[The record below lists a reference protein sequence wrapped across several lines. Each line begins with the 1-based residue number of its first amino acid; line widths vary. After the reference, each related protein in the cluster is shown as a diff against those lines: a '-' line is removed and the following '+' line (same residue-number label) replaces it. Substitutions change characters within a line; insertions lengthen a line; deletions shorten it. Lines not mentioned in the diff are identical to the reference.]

1 MKLLHDLRAINNTTS
16 NLPRICMKCV
26 TRSRDKEPWWAF
38 HTDAL
43 QKANHKS
50 GGKSSTIGC
59 HKVTNQ
65 GAEQKNKI
73 WRFRH
78 SSYVM
83 LLFDKR
89 TAEARQKHG
98 RSTMSES
105 KSWIWFSRAIT
116 FVPRLDTTWTI
127 KFDCGLHHICLPKK
141 CIMASCIQT
150 YIRFTNIHSL
160 LNLPIGALQEQ

>member
-1 MKLLHDLRAINNTTS
+1 MKLLHDLRANNNTTS

-26 TRSRDKEPWWAF
+26 TRNRNKEPWWAF
-38 HTDAL
+38 HTDIL

-83 LLFDKR
+83 LLFDKT
-89 TAEARQKHG
+89 TAEAQCLNQSFDFGLEEQLRLFLNLILCEQSSSTVVCIIYGCQRSASWRHVYKH
-98 RSTMSES
+98 
-105 KSWIWFSRAIT
+105 T
-116 FVPRLDTTWTI
+116 F
-127 KFDCGLHHICLPKK
+127 
-141 CIMASCIQT
+141 CIQT
-150 YIRFTNIHSL
+150 
-160 LNLPIGALQEQ
+160 